1 MGKCFSRSPVSIV
14 VSTFW
19 TTAAVTVLLW
29 DDVDISFHHLIMK
42 DSTTSTKYGGSID
55 TGGGIG
61 CSSTTTTGVSMT
73 TTTIQVPIERRT
85 SHMRHQFT
93 LYQFGQLA
101 HLKTIVQQYLSQQPN
116 GHQQP
121 SPGVSAENEDC
132 VVHTTETT
140 NVLAST
146 HSSQPSPMSFLLPN
160 DSQDDMH
167 GPSSENEKI
176 SANNNANL
184 ESKEL
189 ATTPAIPTEADA
201 DAAEII
207 SEQSHELLA
216 TSTTIDTTTNHATTI
231 GTTTTANTT
240 TDATLNPET
249 ELEHARQILNQYV
262 ARMRNVMATTQ
273 TSNGSPGTSRH
284 HHHSVVETHQQH
296 QQPVGVHHANDRGA
310 QQPAGRHQRL
320 LPTST
325 LVIPDKD
332 TPPSKKQ
339 KTLIIQSIN

>member
-1 MGKCFSRSPVSIV
+1 MC
-14 VSTFW
+14 
-19 TTAAVTVLLW
+19 
-29 DDVDISFHHLIMK
+29 DDVNISFNDLIMK

-55 TGGGIG
+55 TDDGIG
-61 CSSTTTTGVSMT
+61 CSSTATTTGVSMT
-73 TTTIQVPIERRT
+73 TTTIQVPIDRRT

-93 LYQFGQLA
+93 SYQFGQLA

-116 GHQQP
+116 GHQQQL
-121 SPGVSAENEDC
+121 PGVSAENEEC

-140 NVLAST
+140 NVLASAD
-146 HSSQPSPMSFLLPN
+146 SSNLSPISGAFLLPN
-160 DSQDDMH
+160 DSQDDAH
-167 GPSSENEKI
+167 GPSSENDKI
-176 SANNNANL
+176 SANSNANL

-201 DAAEII
+201 DAAEIS

-216 TSTTIDTTTNHATTI
+216 TSTTIDTKTNHATTI
-231 GTTTTANTT
+231 GTTTANTTTT
-240 TDATLNPET
+240 TDATLNPVT

-284 HHHSVVETHQQH
+284 HHHSVVETHQQQ

>member
-1 MGKCFSRSPVSIV
+1 
-14 VSTFW
+14 
-19 TTAAVTVLLW
+19 
-29 DDVDISFHHLIMK
+29 MK
-42 DSTTSTKYGGSID
+42 DSTVSKYGGSID
-55 TGGGIG
+55 TDDGIG

-73 TTTIQVPIERRT
+73 TTTIQVPIDRRT

-101 HLKTIVQQYLSQQPN
+101 HLKTIVQQYLLQQPN

-121 SPGVSAENEDC
+121 SPGVSAENEEC

-160 DSQDDMH
+160 DSQDDVH
-167 GPSSENEKI
+167 GPSSENEII

-201 DAAEII
+201 DAAGIS

-240 TDATLNPET
+240 TTTDATLNPET

-262 ARMRNVMATTQ
+262 ARMRNVVATTQ

-284 HHHSVVETHQQH
+284 HHHSVVETEQQ
-296 QQPVGVHHANDRGA
+296 QQQQPPVGVHHANDRGA
-310 QQPAGRHQRL
+310 QQPAGRYQRL

-325 LVIPDKD
+325 LVVPDKD